1 MSDSILN
8 KKIVT
13 RWNDNSHH
21 TLATNLES
29 ESVPDIRQGEI
40 LVKMLYVPMHGSFW
54 LACHPN
60 AIHPRLNEFM
70 EKGYFAFGNGG
81 VGQVI
86 ASKEDPRQVR
96 EGDYVCVFGHV
107 PCEHYDCYACNV
119 LHRYVECDYNESGIL
134 GHGKNAPDGTYAT
147 YAVLPKYS
155 YNVCY
160 RESEHPTATQL
171 MEFMFAF
178 LMADVR
184 NALTRHP
191 DTLRQRRMLLIGAG
205 YSGHIAAYIHNR
217 SCPEAKIYVVDS
229 NAKHLEAIKNIDP
242 DDIETF
248 QIPSEVVQELN
259 SKHRNPA
266 HRHELEQTIKT
277 LAIKVREFFKGR
289 SANLLFDSTSGNG
302 APLWDNAHILG
313 PSMHCI
319 PFGFGSQYIMLGKE
333 IIQLSGLH
341 IGMSRG
347 VGNLR
352 NRQETIELIKAGAG
366 KFLNELLVSSSTEL
380 CGMEEAIK
388 FIREMHAPPR
398 QVHEIPHAYIA
409 YQTKV

>member
-1 MSDSILN
+1 MSKPIITQ
-8 KKIVT
+8 KIVT
-13 RWNDNSHH
+13 RWSDGTHSGLV
-21 TLATNLES
+21 TTLES
-29 ESVPDIRQGEI
+29 ESIPELRPGEI

-60 AIHPRLNEFM
+60 AIHPRIREFM

-81 VGQVI
+81 IGQVV

-96 EGDYVCVFGHV
+96 EGDYVCIFGHV

-134 GHGKNAPDGTYAT
+134 GHGKTAPDGTYAT

-160 RESEHPTATQL
+160 RENEQPTKEQL
-171 MEFMFAF
+171 KGFMFAF

-217 SCPEAKIYVVDS
+217 SCPEAKIFVVDS
-229 NAKHLEAIKNIDP
+229 NEKHLAAIKNIDP

-248 QIPSEVVQELN
+248 LIDPDVVAELN

-266 HRHELEQTIKT
+266 HRHELEGTIE
-277 LAIKVREFFKGR
+277 LLSLKVREFFKGR

-302 APLWDNAHILG
+302 APLWDNARILG

-366 KFLNELLVSSSTEL
+366 KFLNELLVQNSSEL
-380 CGMEEAIK
+380 RGMEEAIA
-388 FIREMHAPPR
+388 FIQEMHVPPK

-409 YQTKV
+409 PQARC